1 MPPVH
6 AAALTALDALTW
18 HDLVRLRVDVFVV
31 EQECAYAELDGRD
44 AEPQTLHLWSAD
56 DEGPTAYLRLLTE
69 PDGVRRIGRVCTA
82 ARARGRGLSADL
94 VRRALAECGAEA
106 TVVLDAQSHL
116 QHWYERF
123 GFAVDGPEVIEDG
136 IPHVPMRRDGAP
148 PVRR

>member
-1 MPPVH
+1 MSDVRI
-6 AAALTALDALTW
+6 AALTDLDGPTW

-44 AEPQTLHLWSAD
+44 AEPSTLHLWTS
-56 DEGPTAYLRLLTE
+56 DEVGPTAYLRLLAE

-94 VRRALAECGAEA
+94 VRRALAECGSGAA
-106 TVVLDAQSHL
+106 IVLDAQSHL

-123 GFAVDGPEVIEDG
+123 GFEVSGPGFVEDG
-136 IPHVPMRRDGAP
+136 IPHVPMRRAGS
-148 PVRR
+148 